1 MIETQRYGCSIKFK
15 VFYCV
20 LHVQFYSKTMP
31 PKKFHYK
38 VTNTEFLHVRT
49 FPARAFSC
57 AFTYLLG
64 SYWYLDKY
72 FEILICRAII
82 ELGSKSTESGLN
94 EKNHALHVIL

>member
-1 MIETQRYGCSIKFK
+1 MDVQLSSKFSI
-15 VFYCV
+15 VFYTFSSIEKPCRQK
-20 LHVQFYSKTMP
+20 H
-31 PKKFHYK
+31 FHYK

-49 FPARAFSC
+49 FPALAFSC

-82 ELGSKSTESGLN
+82 ELGSKRTLEISTESGLN